1 MDGVHVGD
9 EVSGLGLLGQ
19 SAGEQLVVVQVVD
32 DKEETL
38 EAGVGLGEELV
49 VVLQLS
55 EGNIGELGEE
65 LLSGRVQFKVPSS
78 YLIVNNRAIESII
91 RRLLNSLEEDLGWDV
106 GVVAD
111 LVLVRLT
118 DELNVAGGQGGFAA

>member
-9 EVSGLGLLGQ
+9 KVSGLGLLSQ

-32 DKEETL
+32 DEEETL

-55 EGNIGELGEE
+55 EGDIGELGEE
-65 LLSGRVQFKVPSS
+65 LLSGRVQLKVPSS
-78 YLIVNNRAIESII
+78 YFIVNNRAIE
-91 RRLLNSLEEDLGWDV
+91 
-106 GVVAD
+106 
-111 LVLVRLT
+111 
-118 DELNVAGGQGGFAA
+118 

>member
-32 DKEETL
+32 DEEETL
-38 EAGVGLGEELV
+38 EAGVGLGEKLV

-106 GVVAD
+106 GIVAD

>member
-19 SAGEQLVVVQVVD
+19 SAGEQLVIVQVVD

>member
-78 YLIVNNRAIESII
+78 YLIVNNRAIESIKKI
-91 RRLLNSLEEDLGWDV
+91 AE
-106 GVVAD
+106 
-111 LVLVRLT
+111 LT
-118 DELNVAGGQGGFAA
+118 